1 MKSETPGFHVPYAL
15 PYPAPMDEV
24 SRYAGATLR
33 TAKKSNGLAFHEVG
47 AKSQIFCIEG
57 GRVCNA
63 VEVGT

>member
-1 MKSETPGFHVPYAL
+1 MKTDTPGFFVPYAL

-24 SRYAGATLR
+24 CRMARATLR
-33 TAKKSNGLAFHEVG
+33 TAAKSNGLAFHEVG

-63 VEVGT
+63 VEVGP